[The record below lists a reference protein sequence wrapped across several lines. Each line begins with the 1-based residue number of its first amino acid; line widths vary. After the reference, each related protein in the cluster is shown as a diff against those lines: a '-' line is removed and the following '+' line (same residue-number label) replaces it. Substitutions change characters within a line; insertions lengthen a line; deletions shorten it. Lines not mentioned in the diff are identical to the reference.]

1 MSPESLT
8 AGPEAT
14 PATAA
19 TPTAAPKGA
28 PAYHDDLPLREMPG
42 PGALGGGWRR
52 FAHLTWT
59 IAVTDFR
66 LTYFGSALGYVWSL
80 ARPLLLF
87 AVLYSV
93 FTQVVQFGD
102 EIANYPVLLL
112 MNIMFFNFFT
122 DATNTAVTSL
132 VSRETLVRKMQFP
145 RAVIPLAVVLTAAMN
160 LLGAMVVVIAFMLI
174 YGVDPTWTWLLLPVG
189 LLPLFALATG
199 VALLVAGLYVRFRD
213 VQPIYGVF
221 ATALFYASPVLYTI
235 DNVNGWVRNVLQ
247 LNPMT
252 GILEQLR
259 AWMVD
264 PSAPGGIT
272 AVGGYANSLIPIGIA
287 LTLCVLGI
295 VIFHVEARNA
305 AERL

>member
-1 MSPESLT
+1 MSTDVTERPRSASAIAE
-8 AGPEAT
+8 T
-14 PATAA
+14 PRD
-19 TPTAAPKGA
+19 APQGA
-28 PAYHDDLPLREMPG
+28 PEYTDDLPLREMPG

-52 FAHLTWT
+52 FGHLTWT

-87 AVLYSV
+87 AVLYTV
-93 FTQVVQFGD
+93 FTQVAKFGD
-102 EIANYPVLLL
+102 EIPNYPVLLL

-145 RAVIPLAVVLTAAMN
+145 RAVIPLAVVTTAALN
-160 LLGAMVVVIAFMLI
+160 LLSAMVVVMVFMLA

-189 LLPLFALATG
+189 LLPLFVLSIG

-213 VQPIYGVF
+213 VAPIYAVF
-221 ATALFYASPVLYTI
+221 ATAMFYASPVLYTI
-235 DNVNGWVRNVLQ
+235 DNVDGPVRGVLEV
-247 LNPMT
+247 NPLT

-264 PSAPGGIT
+264 PTAPGGIT
-272 AVGGYANSLIPIGIA
+272 AVGGYASALIPISIA
-287 LTLCVLGI
+287 LGLCVLGVI
-295 VIFHVEARNA
+295 VFRREAREA